1 MKINDNMSFDFI
13 NLITAHAGERE
24 KIIVVVASHEKN
36 HATSEKLSSRREA
49 DCRVNRA

>member
-13 NLITAHAGERE
+13 NLITAHAGEKE

-36 HATSEKLSSRREA
+36 HATSEVDSMKS
-49 DCRVNRA
+49 